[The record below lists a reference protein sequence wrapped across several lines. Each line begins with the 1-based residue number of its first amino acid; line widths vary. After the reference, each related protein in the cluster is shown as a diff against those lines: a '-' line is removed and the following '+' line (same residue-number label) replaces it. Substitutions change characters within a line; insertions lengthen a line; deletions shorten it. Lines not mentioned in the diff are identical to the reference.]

1 MSEEINIALAFRID
15 EESIARI
22 EALDPRIRMIDVSQI
37 SGRGGEPDAET
48 KARIIAGLAIA
59 EILLGPN
66 RIPIEY
72 FDAAIRLK
80 WFQSINAGIERMD
93 RDGLLKR
100 GFVVTSAAGLASV
113 AIAEYVMGTIVMLT
127 KGLHTAAR
135 AQQEHRWDFRMT
147 GEVAGKTVGIVGLGE
162 IGRETAKRARAF
174 GMRVLA
180 SRRTVAAGA
189 IDPDCDEIVPYS
201 HLARLLSES
210 DFLVLAL
217 PLTGETRH
225 LIGAAEMAKMKRT
238 ASIINIARGEIIDQA
253 ALVKALTEGVIASA
267 ALDVFDP
274 EPLPAESP
282 FWDMPNV
289 IVTPHISGAVE
300 GYGHKATDLF
310 IANLKRYLA
319 GEALAHR
326 ANPELG
332 Y

>member
-15 EESIARI
+15 EESITRI
-22 EALDPRIRMIDVSQI
+22 AALDPRIRMIDVSQI

-48 KARIIAGLAIA
+48 KARIMADLAGA
-59 EILLGPN
+59 EIMLGPN

-72 FDAAIRLK
+72 FDAAIGLK

-113 AIAEYVMGTIVMLT
+113 AIAEYVIGTIVMLA
-127 KGLHTAAR
+127 KGLHTAVR
-135 AQQEHRWDFRMT
+135 AQPEHRWDFRMT
-147 GEVAGKTVGIVGLGE
+147 GEAAGKTVGIVGLGE

-174 GMRVLA
+174 EMRVVA

-189 IDPDCDEIVPYS
+189 TDPDCDEILPYS
-201 HLARLLSES
+201 NLARLLSES

-217 PLTGETRH
+217 PLTTETRH
-225 LIGAAEMAKMKRT
+225 LIGAAELAKMKPT
-238 ASIINIARGEIIDQA
+238 ASIINIARGEIIDQG
-253 ALVKALTEGVIASA
+253 ALVTALTTGVIASA

-282 FWDMPNV
+282 LWDMPNV

-300 GYGHKATDLF
+300 GYGHKATEMF

-319 GEALAHR
+319 GEALAHQ

>member
-1 MSEEINIALAFRID
+1 
-15 EESIARI
+15 
-22 EALDPRIRMIDVSQI
+22 
-37 SGRGGEPDAET
+37 
-48 KARIIAGLAIA
+48 
-59 EILLGPN
+59 
-66 RIPIEY
+66 
-72 FDAAIRLK
+72 
-80 WFQSINAGIERMD
+80 
-93 RDGLLKR
+93 
-100 GFVVTSAAGLASV
+100 
-113 AIAEYVMGTIVMLT
+113 
-127 KGLHTAAR
+127 
-135 AQQEHRWDFRMT
+135 
-147 GEVAGKTVGIVGLGE
+147 
-162 IGRETAKRARAF
+162 
-174 GMRVLA
+174 LA

-201 HLARLLSES
+201 HLARLLTES

-217 PLTGETRH
+217 PLTAETRH
-225 LIGAAEMAKMKRT
+225 LIGAGEMATMKRT

-253 ALVKALTEGVIASA
+253 ALVKALTDGVIASA

-282 FWDMPNV
+282 LWDMPNV

-300 GYGHKATDLF
+300 GYGHKATDMF

>member
-1 MSEEINIALAFRID
+1 LSNQITIAIAFRID
-15 EESIARI
+15 DESIERI
-22 EALDPRIRMIDVSQI
+22 KALDPRIRIIDASQI
-37 SGRGGEPDAET
+37 SGRGGEPDAGT
-48 KARIIAGLAIA
+48 KARILAELAGA
-59 EILLGPN
+59 EIMLGPN
-66 RIPIEY
+66 RIPIDY
-72 FDAAIRLK
+72 FDAAIGLK

-113 AIAEYVMGTIVMLT
+113 PIAEYVIGAMVMLA

-135 AQQEHRWDFRMT
+135 AQREHRWDFRMT
-147 GEVAGKTVGIVGLGE
+147 AELAGKTVGIAGLGE

-174 GMRVLA
+174 EMRVLA

-189 IDPDCDEIVPYS
+189 TDPDCDELVPYS
-201 HLARLLSES
+201 NLERLLSES
-210 DFLVLAL
+210 DFLVMAL
-217 PLTGETRH
+217 PLTAETQH
-225 LIGAAEMAKMKRT
+225 MIGAAELAQMKPT

-253 ALVKALTEGVIASA
+253 ALVAALSNGTIASA

-300 GYGHKATDLF
+300 GYGHKATELF

-319 GEALAHR
+319 GEALVHV

>member
-1 MSEEINIALAFRID
+1 MSDQINIALAFRID
-15 EESIARI
+15 EESIERI
-22 EALDPRIRMIDVSQI
+22 KALDPRIRIIDVSQI

-48 KARIIAGLAIA
+48 KARIIADLANA
-59 EILLGPN
+59 EIMLGPN

-72 FDAAIRLK
+72 FDAAIGLK

-113 AIAEYVMGTIVMLT
+113 AIAEYVMGAIVMLA
-127 KGLHTAAR
+127 KGLHTAVGTQR
-135 AQQEHRWDFRMT
+135 EHRWDFRMT

-174 GMRVLA
+174 EMRVLA
-180 SRRTVAAGA
+180 SRRTVAAGM
-189 IDPDCDEIVPYS
+189 IDPDCDELVPS
-201 HLARLLSES
+201 SNLNRLLSES
-210 DFLVLAL
+210 DFLVVAV
-217 PLTGETRH
+217 PLTTETRH
-225 LIGAAEMAKMKRT
+225 LVGAAELAKMKRT
-238 ASIINIARGEIIDQA
+238 ASIINIARGEVIDQA
-253 ALVKALTEGVIASA
+253 ALVGALTEGTIASA

-300 GYGHKATDLF
+300 GYGHKATELF
-310 IANLKRYLA
+310 IANLRRYLA
-319 GEALAHR
+319 GEAMAHR

>member
-1 MSEEINIALAFRID
+1 LSDEINIALAFRID
-15 EESIARI
+15 DESIARI

-48 KARIIAGLAIA
+48 KARITADLANA

-72 FDAAIRLK
+72 FDAAIHLK

-135 AQQEHRWDFRMT
+135 AQPEHRWDFRMT

-174 GMRVLA
+174 VGIA
-180 SRRTVAAGA
+180 AYGGRRG
-189 IDPDCDEIVPYS
+189 D
-201 HLARLLSES
+201 
-210 DFLVLAL
+210 
-217 PLTGETRH
+217 
-225 LIGAAEMAKMKRT
+225 
-238 ASIINIARGEIIDQA
+238 
-253 ALVKALTEGVIASA
+253 
-267 ALDVFDP
+267 
-274 EPLPAESP
+274 
-282 FWDMPNV
+282 
-289 IVTPHISGAVE
+289 
-300 GYGHKATDLF
+300 
-310 IANLKRYLA
+310 
-319 GEALAHR
+319 
-326 ANPELG
+326 
-332 Y
+332 

>member
-22 EALDPRIRMIDVSQI
+22 AALDPRIRMIDVSQI

-48 KARIIAGLAIA
+48 KARIMADLAGA
-59 EILLGPN
+59 EIMLGPN

-72 FDAAIRLK
+72 FDAAIGLK

-113 AIAEYVMGTIVMLT
+113 AIAEYVIGTIVMLA
-127 KGLHTAAR
+127 KGLHTAVR
-135 AQQEHRWDFRMT
+135 AQPEHRWDFRMT
-147 GEVAGKTVGIVGLGE
+147 GEAAGKTVGIVGLGE

-174 GMRVLA
+174 EMRVVA

-189 IDPDCDEIVPYS
+189 TDPDCDEILPYS
-201 HLARLLSES
+201 NLARLLSES

-217 PLTGETRH
+217 PLTTETRH
-225 LIGAAEMAKMKRT
+225 LIGAAELAKMKPT
-238 ASIINIARGEIIDQA
+238 ASIINIARGEIIDQG
-253 ALVKALTEGVIASA
+253 ALVTALTTGVIASA

-282 FWDMPNV
+282 LWDMPNV

-300 GYGHKATDLF
+300 GYGHKATEMF

-319 GEALAHR
+319 GEALAHQ